1 MSAVADELYSLLV
14 PLAEE
19 RLLVP
24 RATVAEVVTW
34 QEPERVDNAPQW
46 YLGNL
51 RWNSR
56 VVPVMSF
63 EAACGHNIPIP
74 GGRTRIVICVGI
86 TGKLT
91 SGYFGIVTQGF
102 PQLVRLSQDIIKP
115 DPNQPY
121 FDRQPVL
128 AQVRL
133 INETPWVPD
142 FERLEQMLS
151 EEMRG

>member
-19 RLLVP
+19 RLIVP
-24 RATVAEVVTW
+24 RALVAEVVTW

-51 RWNSR
+51 RWNGR
-56 VVPVMSF
+56 VVPVVSF
-63 EAACGHNIPIP
+63 ETACGQSTPTP

-142 FERLEQMLS
+142 LERLEQMLS